1 MTILTIFSLDIYARD
16 LTTVDTVRYRFTYAA
31 KLSAYSPFLE
41 EEDIKVEIGNRIT
54 YCYSQTEENGELY
67 YEKKEALGR
76 PDDENEDNKER
87 GPALS
92 FFHYR
97 TLKHY
102 PEKKMLTVTAKLIT
116 KNFKY
121 KESIEKKNW
130 KLESGDTTLLGY
142 PCKKAS
148 CTFRG
153 RTWNVWYTLEIPI
166 SEGPWKLDG
175 LPGMILSASDPNG
188 EFSFNCKSIEEN
200 VNVPMEVEL
209 RNKIKTTPKKLN
221 KIRKLEFTNLGAYA
235 KLIFGGIITNG
246 DGIPYQAPYK
256 EPILLE
262 FIEK

>member
-1 MTILTIFSLDIYARD
+1 M
-16 LTTVDTVRYRFTYAA
+16 
-31 KLSAYSPFLE
+31 
-41 EEDIKVEIGNRIT
+41 
-54 YCYSQTEENGELY
+54 
-67 YEKKEALGR
+67 
-76 PDDENEDNKER
+76 
-87 GPALS
+87 
-92 FFHYR
+92 
-97 TLKHY
+97 
-102 PEKKMLTVTAKLIT
+102 
-116 KNFKY
+116 
-121 KESIEKKNW
+121 
-130 KLESGDTTLLGY
+130 
-142 PCKKAS
+142 
-148 CTFRG
+148 
-153 RTWNVWYTLEIPI
+153 WYTLEIPI